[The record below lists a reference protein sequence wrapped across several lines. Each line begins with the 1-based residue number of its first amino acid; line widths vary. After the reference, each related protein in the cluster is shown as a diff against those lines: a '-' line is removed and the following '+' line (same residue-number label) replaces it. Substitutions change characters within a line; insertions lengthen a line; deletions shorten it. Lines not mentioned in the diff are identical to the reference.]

1 MSDSHDQSSTAF
13 SFSNYLEKEL
23 NDAIKKLSQADELS
37 SEQVK
42 TLEGKLIH
50 LLTIRHSQ
58 KTWTWENQ
66 RRTRARVGQR
76 FEPQR
81 QQGY

>member
-23 NDAIKKLSQADELS
+23 NDAIKKLSKADELS

-42 TLEGKLIH
+42 TLEGKSIH
-50 LLTIRHSQ
+50 LLTFRHSQ

-66 RRTRARVGQR
+66 RRT
-76 FEPQR
+76 
-81 QQGY
+81 